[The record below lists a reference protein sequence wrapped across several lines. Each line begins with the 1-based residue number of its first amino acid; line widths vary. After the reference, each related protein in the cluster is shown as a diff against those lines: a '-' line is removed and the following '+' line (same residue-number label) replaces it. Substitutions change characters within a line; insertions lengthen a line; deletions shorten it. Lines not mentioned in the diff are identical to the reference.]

1 MSKTKYKKIK
11 DSVQFQSTLEVVDRQ
26 KFEETPTSR
35 NECGQPGIYCK
46 DGM

>member
-35 NECGQPGIYCK
+35 NECG
-46 DGM
+46 